1 MSLVRIFVAID
12 VEDVDVVKKI
22 EGVQQEALRL
32 GLDIKLVERENLHFT
47 LRFLGE
53 IPQSRVNDVVKTLSM
68 LRFNKFQLG
77 LAGIGVFP
85 DLSRPRVLWVGVSQG
100 VEEIKKV
107 AKAIRE
113 SVDRYAA
120 HVEKEEFVPH
130 LTIGRIKSGRN
141 IERVRDLVSRHREI
155 SFGVIEVDK
164 VKLKKSVLTPRG
176 PIYSDLFVLS
186 LT

>member
-1 MSLVRIFVAID
+1 MRAFVAID
-12 VEDVDVVKKI
+12 IEDVDVVKKI
-22 EGVQQEALRL
+22 EEVQHEALRL

-53 IPQSRVNDVVKTLSM
+53 IPQGRVNDVVKALSTLR
-68 LRFNKFQLG
+68 LNKFQLG
-77 LAGIGVFP
+77 LAGMGVFP
-85 DLSRPRVLWVGVSQG
+85 DLSRPRVLWIGVSQG
-100 VEEIKKV
+100 VDEIKKV
-107 AKAIRE
+107 ARAIRE
-113 SVDRYAA
+113 SIDRYAA
-120 HVEKEEFVPH
+120 HVEREEFVPH

-141 IERVRDLVSRHREI
+141 IERVRDLVSRYREVN
-155 SFGVIEVDK
+155 FGAIKVDK